1 MNNSSLANISNTT
14 MEPIEELRPMFSF
27 FSLAITIL
35 FLTPL
40 LLFNTLLT
48 VAIAVERTITGTLRL
63 VLVNIITAGQV
74 VIVGLMMFF
83 ISNVIISGCWCPE
96 IRPSD
101 VACRFMYWVIASGG
115 AARLMYM
122 TTFAISVY
130 VLVRYGVK
138 KMKIWVAIV
147 AVVCVWVAVLLPN
160 AAIFSPDVVLINFHD
175 NDTCAAHGTGYKTFI
190 YTFGYTGVYGLLGF
204 AVSVFSPIAT
214 VWYIRHNTISGDI
227 TLVKAMIK
235 FAVFL
240 VLGNIINFIGQTTP
254 LLFAAFAP
262 AGKDWYTLEKAFNYV
277 EGVFI
282 LLSLI
287 PTPLFILIHFRPVR
301 QRIIRTVCSAW
312 THLKLIPRR
321 YVTRSDPNKPVITS
335 HIGDSA
341 HVEAGEKWLDAKGL

>member
-1 MNNSSLANISNTT
+1 MNNSSLDNTSNRTAG
-14 MEPIEELRPMFSF
+14 MEEEETRPSFSYY
-27 FSLAITIL
+27 SLCITVF

-40 LLFNTLLT
+40 LLFNTLLI
-48 VAIAVERTITGTLRL
+48 VAIAVERSIKGSLRL

-96 IRPSD
+96 LRPSD
-101 VACRFMYWVIASGG
+101 FACRWMYWVIASGG

-130 VLVRYGVK
+130 VLVRYGAK
-138 KMKIWVAIV
+138 KMKIWFAIV

-175 NDTCAAHGTGYKTFI
+175 NNSCAAHGTGYKTFL

-214 VWYIRHNTISGDI
+214 VWYIRHNTISGDV

-240 VLGNIINFIGQTTP
+240 VLGNIINFVGQTTP

-282 LLSLI
+282 LLSLV
-287 PTPLFILIHFRPVR
+287 PTPVLILIYFKPVR
-301 QRIIRTVCSAW
+301 KRVKRILCGVCMKTEYVSEKSKTGKTVSSSTGNA
-312 THLKLIPRR
+312 H
-321 YVTRSDPNKPVITS
+321 S
-335 HIGDSA
+335 GDS
-341 HVEAGEKWLDAKGL
+341 LDTDTNL

>member
-1 MNNSSLANISNTT
+1 MNNSSLHNTSNRTAG
-14 MEPIEELRPMFSF
+14 MVEEETRSSFSYY
-27 FSLAITIL
+27 SLFITVF

-40 LLFNTLLT
+40 LLFNTLLI
-48 VAIAVERTITGTLRL
+48 VAIAVERSITGTLRL

-74 VIVGLMMFF
+74 VIVGLMMLF
-83 ISNVIISGCWCPE
+83 ISNVIITGCWCPE
-96 IRPSD
+96 LRPSD
-101 VACRFMYWVIASGG
+101 YACRWMYWVIASGG

-130 VLVRYGVK
+130 VLVRYGAK

-175 NDTCAAHGTGYKTFI
+175 NDSCAAHGTGYKTFI
-190 YTFGYTGVYGLLGF
+190 YAFGYTGVYGLLGF

-214 VWYIRHNTISGDI
+214 VWYIRHNTISGDV

-240 VLGNIINFIGQTTP
+240 VLGNIINFVGQTTP

-282 LLSLI
+282 LLSLV
-287 PTPLFILIHFRPVR
+287 PTPVLILIYFKPVR
-301 QRIIRTVCSAW
+301 KRVKRILCGVCMKPEYVSEKSKTGKTVSSSTGNA
-312 THLKLIPRR
+312 H
-321 YVTRSDPNKPVITS
+321 S
-335 HIGDSA
+335 GDS
-341 HVEAGEKWLDAKGL
+341 LDADTNL